1 MAGFID
7 QIRQFLASVD
17 VTALEALGVWSYFV
31 LAFLVAI
38 EGPLATL
45 LGAVAASVGVMNPFL
60 VFIAAAAGNL
70 TADTLWYSAGL
81 LGKMDWL
88 LRFSRR
94 LGINPEYLERLEAML
109 KKHAPLLLFI
119 SKLTVSPMIPML
131 IATGIIRY
139 PWRRWFP
146 YVFMGEM
153 IWTGSLVT
161 IGYFGLQAARK
172 VELGVEHYILAGS
185 IVFIILLLWFGRRFL
200 KKEMQISSRADEN
213 QDTSEVH

>member
-1 MAGFID
+1 MLEIID
-7 QIRQFLASVD
+7 QIKQFLASID
-17 VTALEALGVWSYFV
+17 VAALNALGVWSYFL

-38 EGPLATL
+38 EGPIATL
-45 LGAVAASVGVMNPFL
+45 LGAAAASMGVMNPFL
-60 VFIAAAAGNL
+60 VFIAASVGNL

-88 LRFSRR
+88 LRLSRR
-94 LGINPEYLERLEAML
+94 IGVNPDYLERLEGL
-109 KKHAPLLLFI
+109 LQQHAPLLLFI
-119 SKLTVSPMIPML
+119 SKLTISPMIPML
-131 IATGIIRY
+131 IATGLIKY

-172 VELGVEHYILAGS
+172 VELGIEHYILAGS
-185 IVFIILLLWFGRRFL
+185 IVFIVLLLWLGRRYL
-200 KKEMQISSRADEN
+200 KREMQKSNPTDEN
-213 QDTSEVH
+213 KDAREVR